1 MPPSEPRTSEVRS
14 EVCGAAFD
22 DESGPT
28 CTLPKGHDL
37 HSCEMIE
44 EETMND
50 YENDVPITED
60 FLAGAKAEKEH
71 QLKRW
76 GTTHDRNKA
85 PADWFWL
92 LGYLSGKALAAAV
105 KGDREKALH
114 HCISSAAVL
123 ANWHD
128 AIRSGGPSLKVEHDP
143 SKALYENNPDPS
155 RASDLEKH
163 LGSGQ

>member
-1 MPPSEPRTSEVRS
+1 MT
-14 EVCGAAFD
+14 
-22 DESGPT
+22 T
-28 CTLPKGHDL
+28 
-37 HSCEMIE
+37 
-44 EETMND
+44 
-50 YENDVPITED
+50 YENDVPIIDD
-60 FLAGAKAEKEH
+60 FFAGVRAEKEH

-92 LGYLSGKALAAAV
+92 LGYLEGKLLAAAL

-128 AIRSGGPSLKVEHDP
+128 AIRTGGSSLKVEHDP
-143 SKALYENNPDPS
+143 SKALFENNPDPT
-155 RASDLEKH
+155 RASDLEVAI
-163 LGSGQ
+163 GATSSGTPPYPDADSPLKKGAR

>member
-1 MPPSEPRTSEVRS
+1 
-14 EVCGAAFD
+14 
-22 DESGPT
+22 
-28 CTLPKGHDL
+28 
-37 HSCEMIE
+37 
-44 EETMND
+44 MND
-50 YENDVPITED
+50 YEKDVPITED
-60 FLAGAKAEKEH
+60 FLAGVKAEKEH

-92 LGYLSGKALAAAV
+92 LGYLSGKALAAAI

-128 AIRSGGPSLKVEHDP
+128 AIRSGGPSLKIEHDP
-143 SKALYENNPDPS
+143 SKALYENNPDPT
-155 RASDLEKH
+155 RARDLEKVH
-163 LGSGQ
+163 GKGIHGS